1 MLIKRIIFV
10 FCLMFML
17 CMPAFGYSGNL
28 VVAASPCEGL
38 EKGKD
43 IDGETWEKLGCGD
56 TVYDEGTIVQRVL
69 TLMYWIVGIV
79 AVIMIIVSGIMYTT
93 SGGDPARVKKA
104 KDALTV
110 AVIGL
115 IIALL
120 AAVIVNWVAGILIAT

>member
-1 MLIKRIIFV
+1 MVRRIIFV
-10 FCLMFML
+10 FCLLFAL
-17 CMPAFGYSGNL
+17 CVPVFGFNGDNL
-28 VVAASPCEGL
+28 VVATSNLCSDVDGMKEETKEALGCNESVLSE
-38 EKGKD
+38 KD
-43 IDGETWEKLGCGD
+43 I
-56 TVYDEGTIVQRVL
+56 VQNVL
-69 TLMYWIVGIV
+69 TFMYWIVGIV

-120 AAVIVNWVAGILIAT
+120 AAVIVNWVTGVLLD